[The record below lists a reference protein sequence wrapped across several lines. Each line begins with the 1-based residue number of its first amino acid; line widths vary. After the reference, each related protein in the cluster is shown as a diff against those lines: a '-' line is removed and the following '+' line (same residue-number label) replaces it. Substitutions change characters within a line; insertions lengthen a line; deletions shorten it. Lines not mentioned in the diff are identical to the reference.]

1 MALRKRTI
9 EKSGDNS
16 KKKNSFSKPKRAVR
30 ATNLKNNDN
39 DSFRADKKSSTRSF
53 DNDKRKSFASP
64 KNKDSKPTNRYQR
77 EDTREERFSSDRKS
91 GERTP
96 FKKATGFNRKPKDVK
111 VYSSAS
117 GKKSSGNFRNNIDER
132 SERSTPIK
140 RFTKRDSDGPSEFK
154 REYVSKDRNRTDDR
168 PERSTPVKRFTKRDS
183 DGPSEFKREYVSKDR
198 NRIDDRPERSTPIK
212 RFTKRDTER
221 PSEFKREYVSKDR
234 NKTED
239 RSERNTPAKRFTKR
253 DSDTRSSNFKKDS
266 TTKPF
271 NRKGTDDKENRN
283 PSFRSPRSSDKPSTE
298 FKKEQKDYKSDL
310 VLTEKK
316 KFSKSKTFKK
326 VANLKPEKHSDLV
339 RLNRY
344 VSNAGICSR
353 READKLISTG
363 LVSVNG
369 TVVTEMGYQVKNSDD
384 VRFNGQRLSREKRV
398 YIVMNKPKDAITTLD
413 DPDGRN
419 TIMDVLG
426 NEISERIY
434 PIGRLD
440 RNTTGV
446 LLLTNDGE
454 LAQRLMHPKYE
465 VEKVYK
471 ATLNKVFTGEDFWA
485 LTNGV
490 ELEDGF
496 IKPDELAYPD
506 PKNKQEVGVL
516 IHSGRNRIIH
526 RMFEHLGYTLDR
538 LDRVSYGGFSKTGL
552 KRGEWRHLSDKE
564 VTTLKR
570 MAKLG

>member
-1 MALRKRTI
+1 MALRKRSI
-9 EKSGDNS
+9 EKSRDNS
-16 KKKNSFSKPKRAVR
+16 KKKNTFSNKPKRAIR
-30 ATNLKNNDN
+30 STNLRNSEK
-39 DSFRADKKSSTRSF
+39 DSFKEDKKSETLIRNS
-53 DNDKRKSFASP
+53 
-64 KNKDSKPTNRYQR
+64 DSKPANRYARKETSENRFSQNK
-77 EDTREERFSSDRKS
+77 FSSDRKS
-91 GERTP
+91 SVRTP
-96 FKKATGFNRKPKDVK
+96 FKKSPGFNRKPKAEK
-111 VYSSAS
+111 IYSSVR
-117 GKKSSGNFRNNIDER
+117 GKNTSRGYNANTDDRNESDR
-132 SERSTPIK
+132 PIK
-140 RFTKRDSDGPSEFK
+140 RFSKSDIERPSEFKKGNLYKIRNSDGNDKPVKRFAKNASESLSEIKREYVSKGRSKSGDRTERIRPLKNFTKRDSDK
-154 REYVSKDRNRTDDR
+154 RL
-168 PERSTPVKRFTKRDS
+168 
-183 DGPSEFKREYVSKDR
+183 
-198 NRIDDRPERSTPIK
+198 
-212 RFTKRDTER
+212 
-221 PSEFKREYVSKDR
+221 
-234 NKTED
+234 
-239 RSERNTPAKRFTKR
+239 
-253 DSDTRSSNFKKDS
+253 SNFKKES
-266 TTKPF
+266 NSKPF
-271 NRKGTDDKENRN
+271 NRKGADEKENRN
-283 PSFRSPRSSDKPSTE
+283 PSFRSPRSADKPSPDY
-298 FKKEQKDYKSDL
+298 KKNQKDYKSDL
-310 VLTEKK
+310 ILTEQK

-326 VANLKPEKHSDLV
+326 VANIKIEKHDDLV

-369 TVVTEMGYQVKNSDD
+369 TVVIEMGYQVKNSDD

-398 YIVMNKPKDAITTLD
+398 YILMNKPKDAITTLD

-419 TIMDVLG
+419 TIMDILG

-471 ATLNKVFTGEDFWA
+471 ATLNKAFSGEDFWT

-506 PKNKQEVGVL
+506 QKNKQEVGVL

-538 LDRVSYGGFSKTGL
+538 LDRVSYGGFAKTGL
-552 KRGEWRHLSDKE
+552 KRGGWRHLSEKE
-564 VTTLKR
+564 IDQLKR
-570 MAKLG
+570 LSKESKQNKKL

>member
-53 DNDKRKSFASP
+53 DNDKRKSFASS

-117 GKKSSGNFRNNIDER
+117 GKKSSGNFRNNTDER
-132 SERSTPIK
+132 S
-140 RFTKRDSDGPSEFK
+140 
-154 REYVSKDRNRTDDR
+154 
-168 PERSTPVKRFTKRDS
+168 
-183 DGPSEFKREYVSKDR
+183 
-198 NRIDDRPERSTPIK
+198 ERSTPIK

-221 PSEFKREYVSKDR
+221 PSEIKREYVSKDR

-271 NRKGTDDKENRN
+271 NRKGADDKENRN

-369 TVVTEMGYQVKNSDD
+369 SVVTEMGYQVKNSDD

>member
-9 EKSGDNS
+9 ERKGDNS
-16 KKKNSFSKPKRAVR
+16 KKKNTFNKPKRTVR
-30 ATNLKNNDN
+30 STNLRNSDK
-39 DSFRADKKSSTRSF
+39 DSFRADNKSTPRSF
-53 DNDKRKSFASP
+53 EKAKRPGSTPRSIET
-64 KNKDSKPTNRYQR
+64 KPTNRF
-77 EDTREERFSSDRKS
+77 TRTETSEGRFSQNKFSSDRKS
-91 GERTP
+91 SERIP
-96 FKKATGFNRKPKDVK
+96 HKKSPGFNRKPKAEK
-111 VYSSAS
+111 IYSSAS
-117 GKKSSGNFRNNIDER
+117 GKKSTGNYKGKFEDRTE
-132 SERSTPIK
+132 
-140 RFTKRDSDGPSEFK
+140 SD
-154 REYVSKDRNRTDDR
+154 
-168 PERSTPVKRFTKRDS
+168 TPVRKFS
-183 DGPSEFKREYVSKDR
+183 ISGSK
-198 NRIDDRPERSTPIK
+198 
-212 RFTKRDTER
+212 R
-221 PSEFKREYVSKDR
+221 PSEFKREYVSKERTKSTNR
-234 NKTED
+234 NESDKPVKRFIKSD
-239 RSERNTPAKRFTKR
+239 SERSSKYDPKGRNISDKITERSSPATRFTKK
-253 DSDTRSSNFKKDS
+253 DSDKRISDFKSDS
-266 TTKPF
+266 TPKSF
-271 NRKGTDDKENRN
+271 NKKGSEKRDNRN
-283 PSFRSPRSSDKPSTE
+283 PSFRSSKSADKSATE
-298 FKKEQKDYKSDL
+298 FQKERKVLKSDL
-310 VLTEKK
+310 ILTEKK

-326 VANLKPEKHSDLV
+326 VANIKTEKHGDLV

-369 TVVTEMGYQVKNSDD
+369 TVVVEMGYQVKNSDD

-398 YIVMNKPKDAITTLD
+398 YILMNKPKDAITTLD

-426 NEISERIY
+426 NEITERIY

-471 ATLNKVFTGEDFWA
+471 ATLNKVFTGEDFWT

-506 PKNKQEVGVL
+506 QKNKQEVGVL

-526 RMFEHLGYTLDR
+526 RMFEHLGYKLDR
-538 LDRVSYGGFSKTGL
+538 LDRVSYGGFAKTGL
-552 KRGEWRHLSDKE
+552 KRGEWRHLAEKE
-564 VTTLKR
+564 IAQLQRLSKGS
-570 MAKLG
+570 K

>member
-117 GKKSSGNFRNNIDER
+117 GKKSSGNFRNNTDER
-132 SERSTPIK
+132 S
-140 RFTKRDSDGPSEFK
+140 
-154 REYVSKDRNRTDDR
+154 
-168 PERSTPVKRFTKRDS
+168 ERSTPVKRFTKRDS
-183 DGPSEFKREYVSKDR
+183 DGPSEFKREYVTR
-198 NRIDDRPERSTPIK
+198 NRTDDRPERSTPIK

-221 PSEFKREYVSKDR
+221 PSEIKREYVSKDR

-271 NRKGTDDKENRN
+271 NRKGADDKENRN

-369 TVVTEMGYQVKNSDD
+369 SVVTEMGYQVKNSDD